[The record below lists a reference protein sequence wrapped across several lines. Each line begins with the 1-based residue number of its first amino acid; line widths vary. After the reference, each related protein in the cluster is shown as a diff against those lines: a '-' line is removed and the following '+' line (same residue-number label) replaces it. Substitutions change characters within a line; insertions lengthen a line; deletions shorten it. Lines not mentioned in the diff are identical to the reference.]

1 MLCLLLNRQQPLV
14 LQEPQVLVGQFVQ
27 LVEEQRLLHLLPVLA
42 AQFFMEQVMLAV
54 LVELAFRSAYLL
66 PRWAEAEALVDIQ
79 VLVVLVEL
87 PLAQVMPPQEA
98 EAEAAVVVN
107 HPIVAV
113 AVAELVSTEPGLMVL
128 AVPLQ
133 MWSLMALL
141 AIGVRAVVMDCRL
154 RLQHLLALAAIMAV
168 VLVAEPE
175 LVIRGLAVK
184 AQLELSGPAM

>member
-54 LVELAFRSAYLL
+54 LGALVSQLAHLLQRWAVAEELA
-66 PRWAEAEALVDIQ
+66 DIR
-79 VLVVLVEL
+79 VLVVLVVQTL
-87 PLAQVMPPQEA
+87 VQVMPPQEA

-107 HPIVAV
+107 HPIVAE
-113 AVAELVSTEPGLMVL
+113 AEAELVSTEPGLMVL

-168 VLVAEPE
+168 ELVAEPE

-184 AQLELSGPAM
+184 AQLELFGPVM

>member
-1 MLCLLLNRQQPLV
+1 MLCLLLNHRQQQVLHERLALEEQFVQPVADQQQPL
-14 LQEPQVLVGQFVQ
+14 LL
-27 LVEEQRLLHLLPVLA
+27 LAREEQ
-42 AQFFMEQVMLAV
+42 FCTEQVIPVVLEALVSQLAHT
-54 LVELAFRSAYLL
+54 LQ
-66 PRWAEAEALVDIQ
+66 RWVVVVALVDIQ
-79 VLVVLVEL
+79 VLVALVVQTL
-87 PLAQVMPPQEA
+87 VQVMPPQA
-98 EAEAAVVVN
+98 AVAEAAVVVN

-113 AVAELVSTEPGLMVL
+113 AVAELVSTEAGLMVL

-133 MWSLMALL
+133 MWPLMALL

-184 AQLELSGPAM
+184 AQLELFGPVM